1 MSAQSPVQL
10 AMHLLVTGANGQ
22 LGQCLA
28 DQLKAQNISHTLLSR
43 QDADIND
50 TVVLE
55 QIITSKGVTAIINA
69 AAYTAVDKAESE
81 PELAKRVN
89 VDGPTALAK
98 LSARFDIPL
107 LHVST
112 DYVFDGN
119 SKTPYVETDETGPT
133 GVYGQTKLDGE
144 LAIQRHATKY
154 IIMRTAWVFSEY
166 GNNFLKTM
174 LRLAKERDT
183 LGVVA
188 DQIGCPTY
196 AGDIAK
202 ALIAIAS
209 QLHRTENG
217 QGQQVDSR
225 YGIYHYAGDE
235 AVSWHGFAMAIFEQA
250 QQCAV
255 LEKMPI
261 VNAIATEAYPTA
273 AKRPAYSVLSTGKI
287 ERDYA
292 VNASDWR
299 AANSKLIAV
308 LRLK

>member
-1 MSAQSPVQL
+1 MSAQT

-28 DQLKAQNISHTLLSR
+28 DQLRAQAIPHTLLTR

-55 QIITSKGVTAIINA
+55 KIIAGSGVTAIINA

-81 PELAKRVN
+81 PELAQRMN

-119 SKTPYVETDETGPT
+119 QQTPYVETDPTAPT
-133 GVYGQTKLDGE
+133 GIYGQTKLDGE

-154 IIMRTAWVFSEY
+154 IILRTAWVFSEY

-174 LRLAKERDT
+174 LRLGKERDT

-188 DQIGCPTY
+188 DQVGCPTY

-202 ALIAIAS
+202 ALITIAR
-209 QLHRTENG
+209 QLHDGDGEDNAK
-217 QGQQVDSR
+217 
-225 YGIYHYAGDE
+225 YGVYHFAGSE
-235 AVSWHGFAMAIFEQA
+235 PVSWHGFAVAIFAEA
-250 QQCAV
+250 NRMGV
-255 LEKMPI
+255 LAKMPT
-261 VNAIATEAYPTA
+261 VNAITTEEYPTP
-273 AKRPAYSVLSTGKI
+273 AKRPAYSVLSNAKI
-287 ERDYA
+287 GRDYGFWG
-292 VNASDWR
+292 SDWR
-299 AANSKLIAV
+299 FAQKHVIAQSF
-308 LRLK
+308 

>member
-1 MSAQSPVQL
+1 MSAQT

-28 DQLKAQNISHTLLSR
+28 DQLKAQNIAHTLLSR

-55 QIITSKGVTAIINA
+55 KIIADKGVTAIINA

-81 PELAKRVN
+81 PELARRVN

-119 SKTPYVETDETGPT
+119 QQTPYVETDATGPT

-188 DQIGCPTY
+188 DQVGCPTY
-196 AGDIAK
+196 AGDIAQ
-202 ALIAIAS
+202 ALISVAR
-209 QLHRTENG
+209 QLHEREEQNLPEA
-217 QGQQVDSR
+217 R

-250 QQCAV
+250 YTQGIIASR
-255 LEKMPI
+255 PT
-261 VNAIATEAYPTA
+261 VNAITTAAYPTP
-273 AKRPAYSVLSTGKI
+273 AKRPAYSVLRSAKLAQ
-287 ERDYA
+287 DYG
-292 VNASDWR
+292 VQASDWR
-299 AANSKLIAV
+299 DAIVAVVDINSN
-308 LRLK
+308 

>member
-1 MSAQSPVQL
+1 MSGQPIIPEE
-10 AMHLLVTGANGQ
+10 MHLLVTGANGQ

-28 DQLKAQNISHTLLSR
+28 DQLVAQVIPHTLLSR
-43 QDADIND
+43 QDVDIND

-55 QIITSKGVTAIINA
+55 RIIADKAVTAIINA

-81 PELAKRVN
+81 PELAQRVN
-89 VDGPTALAK
+89 VDGPAALAK

-119 SKTPYVETDETGPT
+119 QQRPYVETDATAPV

-154 IIMRTAWVFSEY
+154 IILRTAWVFSEY

-183 LGVVA
+183 LGVVV
-188 DQIGCPTY
+188 DQVGCPTY
-196 AGDIAK
+196 AADIAK
-202 ALIAIAS
+202 ALIEIAR
-209 QLHRTENG
+209 QLHNG
-217 QGQQVDSR
+217 DGGSLTQ

-235 AVSWHGFAMAIFEQA
+235 AVSWHSFAMAIFAEA
-250 QQCAV
+250 C
-255 LEKMPI
+255 KMGILANMPT
-261 VNAIATEAYPTA
+261 VNAIAAEVYTTP
-273 AKRPAYSVLSTGKI
+273 AKRPANSALSSAKIIKEFGVL
-287 ERDYA
+287 R
-292 VNASDWR
+292 SDWR
-299 AANSKLIAV
+299 AAQKYV
-308 LRLK
+308 LSRCV

>member
-1 MSAQSPVQL
+1 VSAQT

-28 DQLKAQNISHTLLSR
+28 DQLRAQAIPHTLLTR

-55 QIITSKGVTAIINA
+55 KIIAGSGVTAIINA

-81 PELAKRVN
+81 PELARRVN
-89 VDGPTALAK
+89 VDGPAALAK
-98 LSARFDIPL
+98 LSARFEIPL

-119 SKTPYVETDETGPT
+119 QQTPYVETDLTAPT
-133 GVYGQTKLDGE
+133 GIYGQTKLDGE

-154 IIMRTAWVFSEY
+154 IILRTAWVFSEY

-174 LRLAKERDT
+174 LRLGKERDT

-202 ALIAIAS
+202 ALITIAR
-209 QLHRTENG
+209 QLHDGDGEDNAK
-217 QGQQVDSR
+217 
-225 YGIYHYAGDE
+225 YGVYHYAGDE
-235 AVSWHGFAMAIFEQA
+235 AVSWHGFAVAIFAEA
-250 QQCAV
+250 HRMGV
-255 LEKMPI
+255 LAKVPT
-261 VNAIATEAYPTA
+261 VNAITTEAYPTP
-273 AKRPAYSVLSTGKI
+273 AKRPAYSVLSNAKI
-287 ERDYA
+287 AKDYGVSGSA
-292 VNASDWR
+292 WSNALVR
-299 AANSKLIAV
+299 ILGNENGE
-308 LRLK
+308 

>member
-1 MSAQSPVQL
+1 MKQTQPE
-10 AMHLLVTGANGQ
+10 MHLLVTGANGQ

-28 DQLKAQNISHTLLSR
+28 DQLKAQNIAHTLLSR
-43 QDADIND
+43 QQADIND

-55 QIITSKGVTAIINA
+55 KIITNNGVTAIINA

-119 SKTPYVETDETGPT
+119 QQSPYVEIDATSPT
-133 GVYGQTKLDGE
+133 GVYGQTKLEGE
-144 LAIQRHATKY
+144 LAIQRHASKH

-174 LRLAKERDT
+174 LRLAKDRDT
-183 LGVVA
+183 LGVVN

-202 ALIAIAS
+202 ALIGIVK
-209 QLHRTENG
+209 QLHEREQ
-217 QGQQVDSR
+217 QGEAESR
-225 YGIYHYAGDE
+225 YGIYHYVGDE
-235 AVSWHGFAMAIFEQA
+235 AVSWHGFAIAIFEQA
-250 QQCAV
+250 RQQGMIKSV
-255 LEKMPI
+255 PT
-261 VNAIATEAYPTA
+261 VNGIGTAAYPTP
-273 AKRPAYSVLSTGKI
+273 AKRPAYSVLSTVKLAK
-287 ERDYA
+287 DYGLE
-292 VNASDWR
+292 ASDWR
-299 AANSKLIAV
+299 LAV
-308 LRLK
+308 AEVIEMLA

>member
-1 MSAQSPVQL
+1 MSAQI

-28 DQLKAQNISHTLLSR
+28 DQLKTQNIAHTLLSR

-55 QIITSKGVTAIINA
+55 KIIADKGVTAIINA

-81 PELAKRVN
+81 PDLARRVN

-119 SKTPYVETDETGPT
+119 QQTPYVETDATGPT

-188 DQIGCPTY
+188 DQVGCPTY
-196 AGDIAK
+196 AGDIAQ
-202 ALIAIAS
+202 ALISVAR
-209 QLHRTENG
+209 QLHEREE
-217 QGQQVDSR
+217 QHLPDAR

-250 QQCAV
+250 YMQGIIASR
-255 LEKMPI
+255 PT
-261 VNAIATEAYPTA
+261 VNAITTAAYPTP
-273 AKRPAYSVLSTGKI
+273 AKRPAYSVLSTVKLSH
-287 ERDYA
+287 DYG
-292 VNASDWR
+292 VDASDWCK
-299 AANSKLIAV
+299 AIAHIV
-308 LRLK
+308 CKAGM

>member
-1 MSAQSPVQL
+1 MSAQI

-28 DQLKAQNISHTLLSR
+28 DQLKTQNIAHTLLSR

-55 QIITSKGVTAIINA
+55 KIIADKGVTAIINA

-81 PELAKRVN
+81 PDLARRVN

-119 SKTPYVETDETGPT
+119 KQTPYVETDATGPT
-133 GVYGQTKLDGE
+133 GGYGQTKLDGE

-188 DQIGCPTY
+188 DQVGCPTY
-196 AGDIAK
+196 AGDIAQ
-202 ALIAIAS
+202 ALISVAR
-209 QLHRTENG
+209 QLHEREEQNLPEA
-217 QGQQVDSR
+217 R

-235 AVSWHGFAMAIFEQA
+235 AVSWHGFAMAIFEEA
-250 QQCAV
+250 HQQGALV
-255 LEKMPI
+255 KIPV
-261 VNAIATEAYPTA
+261 VNAIATQDYPTP
-273 AKRPAYSVLSTGKI
+273 AKRPPYSVLSTVKLSH
-287 ERDYA
+287 DYG
-292 VNASDWR
+292 VDASDWCK
-299 AANSKLIAV
+299 AIAHIV
-308 LRLK
+308 CKAGM

>member
-1 MSAQSPVQL
+1 MSAQT

-28 DQLKAQNISHTLLSR
+28 DQLRAQAIPHTLLTR

-55 QIITSKGVTAIINA
+55 KIIADNGVTAIINA

-81 PELAKRVN
+81 PELAQRVN

-119 SKTPYVETDETGPT
+119 QQTPYVETDPT
-133 GVYGQTKLDGE
+133 APNGVYGQTKLDGE

-154 IIMRTAWVFSEY
+154 IILRTAWVFSEY

-174 LRLAKERDT
+174 LRLGKERDT

-202 ALIAIAS
+202 ALIAIAR
-209 QLHRTENG
+209 QLHDGGDDGEDNAK
-217 QGQQVDSR
+217 
-225 YGIYHYAGDE
+225 YGVYHYAGNE
-235 AVSWHGFAMAIFEQA
+235 PVSWHGFAVAIFAEA
-250 QQCAV
+250 HRMGMLA
-255 LEKMPI
+255 KMPT
-261 VNAIATEAYPTA
+261 VNAITTEEYPTP
-273 AKRPAYSVLSTGKI
+273 AKRPAYSVLSNAKI
-287 ERDYA
+287 AKDYGVSASEWRTA
-292 VNASDWR
+292 VCIVIE
-299 AANSKLIAV
+299 K
-308 LRLK
+308 

>member
-1 MSAQSPVQL
+1 
-10 AMHLLVTGANGQ
+10 MHLLVTGANGQ

-28 DQLKAQNISHTLLSR
+28 DQLRAQAIPHTLLTR

-55 QIITSKGVTAIINA
+55 KIIANNGVTAIINA

-81 PELAKRVN
+81 PELAQRIN

-119 SKTPYVETDETGPT
+119 QQTPYIETDATGPT

-174 LRLAKERDT
+174 LRLAKERDV

-188 DQIGCPTY
+188 DQVGCPTY
-196 AGDIAK
+196 AGDIAQ
-202 ALIAIAS
+202 ALISVAR
-209 QLHRTENG
+209 QLHEREK
-217 QGQQVDSR
+217 QGLAEAR

-235 AVSWHGFAMAIFEQA
+235 AVSWHGFAMAIFEEAHQRGA
-250 QQCAV
+250 LTNIPV
-255 LEKMPI
+255 
-261 VNAIATEAYPTA
+261 VNAIATQYYPTP
-273 AKRPAYSVLSTGKI
+273 AKRPVYSVLSTVKLSH
-287 ERDYA
+287 DYG
-292 VNASDWR
+292 VDASDWR
-299 AANSKLIAV
+299 AV
-308 LRLK
+308 LSGVLLKN

>member
-1 MSAQSPVQL
+1 MSAQTAV
-10 AMHLLVTGANGQ
+10 HLLVTGANGQ

-28 DQLKAQNISHTLLSR
+28 DQLKAQNIAHTLLSR

-55 QIITSKGVTAIINA
+55 KIIADKGVTAIINA

-81 PELAKRVN
+81 PDLARRVN
-89 VDGPTALAK
+89 VDGPAALAK

-119 SKTPYVETDETGPT
+119 KQTPYIETDATGPT

-188 DQIGCPTY
+188 DQVGCPTY
-196 AGDIAK
+196 AGDLAQ
-202 ALIAIAS
+202 ALISIAQ
-209 QLHRTENG
+209 QLHEAEEQNLPEA
-217 QGQQVDSR
+217 R

-235 AVSWHGFAMAIFEQA
+235 AVSWHGFAMAIFEEA
-250 QQCAV
+250 HQQGALV
-255 LEKMPI
+255 KIPV
-261 VNAIATEAYPTA
+261 VNAIATQDYPTP
-273 AKRPAYSVLSTGKI
+273 AKRPAHSVLSATKI
-287 ERDYA
+287 GVDYA
-292 VNASDWR
+292 VRASEWR
-299 AANSKLIAV
+299 ISVGEIVRDLAG
-308 LRLK
+308 

>member
-1 MSAQSPVQL
+1 MSAQT

-28 DQLKAQNISHTLLSR
+28 DQLKAQNIAHTLLSR

-55 QIITSKGVTAIINA
+55 KIIADIGVTAIINA

-81 PELAKRVN
+81 PELARRVN
-89 VDGPTALAK
+89 VDGPTVLAK
-98 LSARFDIPL
+98 LCARFEIPL

-119 SKTPYVETDETGPT
+119 QQTPYVETDATGPT

-196 AGDIAK
+196 AGDIAQ
-202 ALIAIAS
+202 ALISVAR
-209 QLHRTENG
+209 QLHEREEQNLPEA
-217 QGQQVDSR
+217 R

-235 AVSWHGFAMAIFEQA
+235 TVSWHGFAMAIFEEA
-250 QQCAV
+250 HRWGALANV
-255 LEKMPI
+255 PV
-261 VNAIATEAYPTA
+261 VNAIATPDYPTPA
-273 AKRPAYSVLSTGKI
+273 TRPAYSVLSTAKI
-287 ERDYA
+287 YVDYA
-292 VNASDWR
+292 VSASEWR
-299 AANSKLIAV
+299 FAVTGLVTKIAV
-308 LRLK
+308 

>member
-1 MSAQSPVQL
+1 MSAQT

-28 DQLKAQNISHTLLSR
+28 DQLRAQAIPHTLLTR

-55 QIITSKGVTAIINA
+55 KIIANNGVTAIINA

-81 PELAKRVN
+81 PELAQRVN
-89 VDGPTALAK
+89 VDGPAALAK

-119 SKTPYVETDETGPT
+119 QQTPYVETDPTAPT
-133 GVYGQTKLDGE
+133 GIYGQTKLDGE

-154 IIMRTAWVFSEY
+154 IILRTAWVFSEY

-174 LRLAKERDT
+174 LRLGKERDT

-202 ALIAIAS
+202 ALIMIAR
-209 QLHRTENG
+209 QLHDGGEDNAK
-217 QGQQVDSR
+217 
-225 YGIYHYAGDE
+225 YGVYHYAGDE
-235 AVSWHGFAMAIFEQA
+235 AVSWHGFAVAIFAEA
-250 QQCAV
+250 HRMGV
-255 LEKMPI
+255 LAKVPT
-261 VNAIATEAYPTA
+261 VNAITTEAYPA
-273 AKRPAYSVLSTGKI
+273 PAKRPAYSVLSNAKI
-287 ERDYA
+287 AKDYGVSASEWRTA
-292 VNASDWR
+292 VCIVIE
-299 AANSKLIAV
+299 K
-308 LRLK
+308 